1 VAEHPF
7 YGSWGY
13 QTIGYFAPTRRYG
26 RPHEFMAFVDHLHRQ
41 GIGVIL
47 DWVPAHFPRD
57 PNGLV
62 FFDGTHLYEHANPW
76 LGAHPDWGTLVF
88 NYGRLETANFL
99 LGNALFWLERYHVD
113 GLRVDAVASMLYL
126 DYSRRAGEW
135 VPNRF
140 GGKEN
145 LEAVAFLRRL
155 NELVYASHPGA
166 MTVAEESTQWPM
178 VSRPTYLGGLG
189 FGFKWNMGWM
199 HDTLDYLRR
208 DPAHR
213 KHHHDRLTFGPL
225 YAWTENF
232 VLSLSHDEVVHG
244 KGSLYQ
250 KMPGDE
256 WQRFATLRAYY
267 GFMYGHPGKKLLFM
281 GGEFGQVREWSHERS
296 LDWHLLGVDRHAGVQ
311 RWVED
316 LNRVLRAEPAL
327 HARDFDPA
335 GFEWVDCN
343 DWESSVLSFLRR
355 GGEGD
360 PELLV
365 VLNFT
370 PVARHSYRVGVPRGG
385 RWRELLNSDAER
397 YGGRGFGNLGGVEA
411 APVGAHG
418 RLRSLVLTVPPLS
431 ALFFRPER

>member
-1 VAEHPF
+1 
-7 YGSWGY
+7 
-13 QTIGYFAPTRRYG
+13 
-26 RPHEFMAFVDHLHRQ
+26 
-41 GIGVIL
+41 
-47 DWVPAHFPRD
+47 
-57 PNGLV
+57 
-62 FFDGTHLYEHANPW
+62 
-76 LGAHPDWGTLVF
+76 
-88 NYGRLETANFL
+88 
-99 LGNALFWLERYHVD
+99 
-113 GLRVDAVASMLYL
+113 
-126 DYSRRAGEW
+126 
-135 VPNRF
+135 
-140 GGKEN
+140 
-145 LEAVAFLRRL
+145 
-155 NELVYASHPGA
+155 
-166 MTVAEESTQWPM
+166 
-178 VSRPTYLGGLG
+178 
-189 FGFKWNMGWM
+189 
-199 HDTLDYLRR
+199 
-208 DPAHR
+208 
-213 KHHHDRLTFGPL
+213 
-225 YAWTENF
+225 
-232 VLSLSHDEVVHG
+232 
-244 KGSLYQ
+244 
-250 KMPGDE
+250 
-256 WQRFATLRAYY
+256 
-267 GFMYGHPGKKLLFM
+267 
-281 GGEFGQVREWSHERS
+281 
-296 LDWHLLGVDRHAGVQ
+296 VDRHAGVQ